1 MTLMPQNR
9 GITGMTVAV
18 RKDIVPYIHVVTEA
32 VGAEP
37 HNPILGGQAK
47 AV

>member
-18 RKDIVPYIHVVTEA
+18 RKDTVSYIHVVTEA